1 MIKTNIIKKITAL
14 SVSCTLSVALLA
26 GCGNSDNSQ
35 KDTTAKVS
43 DKKSETA
50 TPTPDTS
57 SPVSDVPA
65 KKVYTV
71 KSYNVYNEKNTLDHY
86 YNFDY
91 ENNKLKK
98 IEGYDKEG
106 LGITYKAEIDA
117 NDNLTSFSSFNAKGA
132 KSDYYKM
139 ILFDNGMLKC
149 EHRYSPTD
157 EELYKYDYT
166 YNDNKQIDTK
176 TGYSNGTKESGKSGY
191 TYDQKGNLIQQT
203 NYSVKGNASS
213 YVRYKYHKG
222 RIISEKYSSKEGK
235 IYYVYKYGYNK
246 KGQLISITNYDNKKC
261 KKPVSITKYKYN
273 KKGLKTDEYRYDP
286 KNKLEKHINIKYT
299 SIKVHN
305 DNFWYGDWVLNH
317 ISE

>member
-1 MIKTNIIKKITAL
+1 
-14 SVSCTLSVALLA
+14 
-26 GCGNSDNSQ
+26 
-35 KDTTAKVS
+35 
-43 DKKSETA
+43 
-50 TPTPDTS
+50 
-57 SPVSDVPA
+57 
-65 KKVYTV
+65 
-71 KSYNVYNEKNTLDHY
+71 
-86 YNFDY
+86 
-91 ENNKLKK
+91 
-98 IEGYDKEG
+98 
-106 LGITYKAEIDA
+106 
-117 NDNLTSFSSFNAKGA
+117 
-132 KSDYYKM
+132 M

-235 IYYVYKYGYNK
+235 IYYIYKYDYNK

-261 KKPVSITKYKYN
+261 KKPVLITKYKYN